1 MREED
6 AIQMTKGVL
15 WKRAWKVAVALGFVT
30 ASLGVRADGSLADD
44 YLRRAVAAGRGE
56 PIDDAL
62 PAPARAV
69 VQPFREQ
76 AGGRPILVVNGDN
89 DHYFKACC
97 MKAFVPVEARV
108 ASADGA
114 RRYLDALAAGGK
126 VTHFFACAVGQ
137 RASFDATSC
146 DPIWLAIDE
155 AVARGV
161 APDEWP
167 LNAKRMHD
175 AGFDCYRVWC
185 EYGREKGVS
194 VWISQRMNDVH
205 HADRAWNIR
214 TNRFW
219 YDHPELHRDPG
230 HDRTKG
236 GGWTRHAL
244 DYSKPE
250 VRDFAF
256 GVFRELVDRYDA
268 DGFELDFMRFWEHL
282 TPGRER
288 EQAPI
293 LTAFIRRCRDY
304 ANEKA
309 KARGHAILLSTR
321 VPSSYAAA
329 RAFGFDPEAWAR
341 QGLVD
346 MIAVA
351 NFWAGADYDFDFAGW
366 RARLAA
372 ANPAV
377 TVLPCVCD
385 NASCSGAPAP
395 LDGAALAGWADNAY
409 AAGAEGVYLFNAAYL
424 PDAVQ
429 RAVYARG
436 CAPEVVRAGARRYLP
451 AFHDCVPA
459 GMDDGRQLPL
469 DLARGGTVRIRVGT
483 AAGAACAVV
492 VALDADRPPP
502 RLALN
507 GVAPCGAPSRE
518 GNLARFARNPAALK
532 SAWRVPFAAGVL
544 RDGMNAVAFAREDA
558 GVGRALWCEI
568 DVTAPASGGKSWEK
582 RSVETAPSLSSV
594 QTK

>member
-1 MREED
+1 M
-6 AIQMTKGVL
+6 
-15 WKRAWKVAVALGFVT
+15 
-30 ASLGVRADGSLADD
+30 
-44 YLRRAVAAGRGE
+44 
-56 PIDDAL
+56 
-62 PAPARAV
+62 
-69 VQPFREQ
+69 
-76 AGGRPILVVNGDN
+76 VNGDN

-155 AVARGV
+155 AKARGV

-185 EYGREKGVS
+185 EYGRKKGVS

-219 YDHPELHRDPG
+219 YDHPELHREPG

-256 GVFRELVDRYDA
+256 GIFRELVDRYDA

-304 ANEKA
+304 ANP
-309 KARGHAILLSTR
+309 
-321 VPSSYAAA
+321 V
-329 RAFGFDPEAWAR
+329 
-341 QGLVD
+341 
-346 MIAVA
+346 
-351 NFWAGADYDFDFAGW
+351 
-366 RARLAA
+366 
-372 ANPAV
+372 V

-451 AFHDCVPA
+451 AGRESCALRAESGGVEVRLARAVRRRRPA
-459 GMDDGRQLPL
+459 GRHERRRL
-469 DLARGGTVRIRVGT
+469 
-483 AAGAACAVV
+483 
-492 VALDADRPPP
+492 RP
-502 RLALN
+502 
-507 GVAPCGAPSRE
+507 
-518 GNLARFARNPAALK
+518 
-532 SAWRVPFAAGVL
+532 
-544 RDGMNAVAFAREDA
+544 
-558 GVGRALWCEI
+558 
-568 DVTAPASGGKSWEK
+568 
-582 RSVETAPSLSSV
+582 
-594 QTK
+594 